1 MHIRNLVQR
10 TWQERNF
17 YASRNARLRAFL
29 ADQDEHPE
37 RPLEDVLASIRMDY
51 PDLFESLVSPLF
63 ETQDKLLRVTLIR
76 NADVNSPKD
85 LRLLKA
91 FIRAADPTEDEPE
104 LLAMAHL
111 GHRGLTAELRKREP
125 LPASVHTAL
134 TAEPLPARSSA
145 DKPVVSLDAL
155 GASNVNV
162 EVEPPARAPQ
172 SVRRR
177 RSKR

>member
-1 MHIRNLVQR
+1 M
-10 TWQERNF
+10 
-17 YASRNARLRAFL
+17 
-29 ADQDEHPE
+29 
-37 RPLEDVLASIRMDY
+37 
-51 PDLFESLVSPLF
+51 SPLF
-63 ETQDKLLRVTLIR
+63 ETQDKLLRVTVIR

-91 FIRAADPTEDEPE
+91 FIRGAHPTEDEPE

-125 LPASVHTAL
+125 LPASVHKAL
-134 TAEPLPARSSA
+134 TAEPLPARR
-145 DKPVVSLDAL
+145 
-155 GASNVNV
+155 ASNVNV